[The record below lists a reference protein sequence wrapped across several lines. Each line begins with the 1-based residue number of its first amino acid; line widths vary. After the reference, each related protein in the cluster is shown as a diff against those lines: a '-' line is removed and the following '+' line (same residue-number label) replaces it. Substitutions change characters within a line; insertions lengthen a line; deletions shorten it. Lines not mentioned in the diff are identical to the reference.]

1 MITKN
6 KILSGIKENLVSFVI
21 DPNMESGTVCQIG
34 DSWFYFGG
42 LAAEEMS
49 PNEYIANIPVED
61 IVQEIFDVLDDFR
74 KDEELR
80 DEYDYYDAVLTYRNG
95 YSV

>member
-6 KILSGIKENLVSFVI
+6 KITSGIKENLVSFII

-42 LAAEEMS
+42 LTAEEMS
-49 PNEYIANIPVED
+49 PNEYAANIPVED
-61 IVQEIFDVLDDFR
+61 IAQEIFDVLDDFR

-80 DEYDYYDAVLTYRNG
+80 DEYDYYDAVLTYRNN

>member
-6 KILSGIKENLVSFVI
+6 KILSGINEHLIRFVI
-21 DPNMESGTVCQIG
+21 DPNMDSGTVCQIG

-42 LAAEEMS
+42 FTAEEMD
-49 PNEYIANIPVED
+49 PNEYVANTPIDD

-74 KDEELR
+74 KCEDLK

-95 YSV
+95 YSS